1 MELFLIED
9 NPSDA
14 EFLCRILAED
24 PVCEFSVVSEGRLS
38 SGLARLSEKGADL
51 VLLDLGLPDSE
62 GIDTLRR
69 LRAAVPTVPIIVL
82 TGLNDE
88 TTAIS
93 AVRDGAQDYLV
104 KDNLSCEALIRAIR
118 YARERHRLTT
128 ALQSWALFDELTGLY
143 NRRGFVTLAAQ
154 QLKLAHRLGQRVA
167 LTFIDLDA
175 MKEINDSF
183 GHVAG
188 DRALK
193 ATAGIMKS
201 AFRSADVLARWAG
214 DEFVA
219 FSVGIEDGAAEQIS
233 GRLLNCLEA
242 HNAEAPDAAPLSFC
256 HGIATCDPAASATT
270 SIEELIVEA
279 DQAMY
284 EQKHLRQSGS
294 ARGSTERRARA

>member
-14 EFLCRILAED
+14 ELLCRILAED
-24 PVCEFSVVSEGRLS
+24 PMSEFSVVSEGRLS
-38 SGLARLSEKGADL
+38 SGLARLTEKGADL

-88 TTAIS
+88 SVAIN

-104 KDNLSCEALIRAIR
+104 KDGLDCQALIRAIR

-128 ALQSWALFDELTGLY
+128 ALQNWALFDELTGLY
-143 NRRGFVTLAAQ
+143 NRRGFVTIASE
-154 QLKLAHRLGQRVA
+154 QLKLAHRLGQSVA
-167 LTFIDLDA
+167 LAFFDLDE
-175 MKEINDSF
+175 MKGINDSF
-183 GHVAG
+183 GHDAG

-193 ATAGIMKS
+193 STAGILKS

-219 FSVGIEDGAAEQIS
+219 LAVGVEAETQS
-233 GRLLNCLEA
+233 RRSLVA
-242 HNAEAPDAAPLSFC
+242 STDASRPTTSRRPTHHRC
-256 HGIATCDPAASATT
+256 RSATA
-270 SIEELIVEA
+270 SSPMPLA
-279 DQAMY
+279 QR
-284 EQKHLRQSGS
+284 LRLPSRS
-294 ARGSTERRARA
+294 